1 MDPETVIP
9 SEESQ
14 MRRSTVQHPST
25 GEPKAF
31 SQVTTALL
39 ARVNPV
45 RSDSRVLHPVRVLPG
60 TSSREH
66 TPLSLRLLLKGK
78 ASQRSRL
85 LAAVSRP
92 QETCFFGK
100 TAVPAFQKQA
110 YGQRGGS
117 TSRGFQDFSHATEES
132 TQSLCLKS
140 ANIPPLLLSAP
151 ILQMLETCLKKNLIL
166 TVWSSYLELI
176 YL

>member
-1 MDPETVIP
+1 MDPETIIP

-14 MRRSTVQHPST
+14 RRRSTVRHPRM

-31 SQVTTALL
+31 SQVATALL
-39 ARVNPV
+39 PRVNPV

-110 YGQRGGS
+110 YGERGGS

-132 TQSLCLKS
+132 THSLCSKS

-151 ILQMLETCLKKNLIL
+151 VLQLLETCLKKNLIL

>member
-1 MDPETVIP
+1 M
-9 SEESQ
+9 
-14 MRRSTVQHPST
+14 

-31 SQVTTALL
+31 SQVATALL
-39 ARVNPV
+39 PRVNPV

-110 YGQRGGS
+110 YGERGGS

-132 TQSLCLKS
+132 THSLCSKS

-151 ILQMLETCLKKNLIL
+151 VLQLLETCLKKNLIL

-176 YL
+176 FVAVTQLFISSF